1 MPTII
6 EVARAAGVST
16 ATVSRVLSH
25 PGRVTEGTRLR
36 VMEVVEQ
43 LGYHPNV
50 AARSLRTH
58 KAAKILVTVPDISNP
73 FFASVIR
80 GAEEA
85 ARDADYAVVLG
96 DTRHDPALENQYA
109 DMLGRREVD
118 GLLFLGHRLPDRLR
132 SFVAKRGASAP
143 VVNGCEYS
151 PDLGVP
157 SVHIDNAA
165 AGRDAMAHLVAL
177 GHRDIGVITG
187 PLVGPISRDRLA
199 GVRDVADRHGL
210 TDRLWVAE
218 GDFSVQS
225 GHDHA
230 AALIVRGVSALFCFS
245 DDMAMGAIGAVR
257 AAGLRCPDHVSIV
270 GFDDIA
276 MSRFLD
282 PALTT
287 VAQPKEAIGR
297 EAMRMLLAILN
308 GEEGDSFSLTL
319 PHELIVRSS
328 TAMRIG

>member
-36 VMEVVEQ
+36 VMEVVER

-132 SFVAKRGASAP
+132 SLVAKRGGRAP

-177 GHRDIGVITG
+177 GHRDIGIITG

-199 GVRDVADRHGL
+199 GARDVAVHHGL
-210 TDRLWVAE
+210 TDRLRVAE

-230 AALIVRGVSALFCFS
+230 AMLIAQGVTALFCFS
-245 DDMAMGAIGAVR
+245 DDMAMGAVGAVR
-257 AAGLRCPDHVSIV
+257 AAGLRCPDQVSV
-270 GFDDIA
+270 LGFDDIA
-276 MSRFLD
+276 MARFLD

-297 EAMRMLLAILN
+297 EAMRMLLAILD
-308 GEEGDSFSLTL
+308 GEGGNASSLTL

-328 TAMRIG
+328 TAIRNG